1 MIYIYTEINGK
12 NLRGTFPFAKYE
24 NALEYAEK
32 RFEALHGDLKCAD
45 TFVRNG
51 ERLRAE
57 VVRENTI
64 LYITPSEMF

>member
-32 RFEALHGDLKCAD
+32 RFEALHGNLKCAD

-51 ERLRAE
+51 ESLRAE
-57 VVRENTI
+57 VVRENTR